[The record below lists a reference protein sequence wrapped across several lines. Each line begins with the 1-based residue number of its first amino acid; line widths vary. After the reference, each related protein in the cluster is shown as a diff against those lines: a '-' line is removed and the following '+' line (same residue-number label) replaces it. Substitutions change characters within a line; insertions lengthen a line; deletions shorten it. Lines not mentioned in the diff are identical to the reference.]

1 MLPFERGVGMR
12 RWRFVFLLLVVSL
25 PASEAAAPAPRT
37 ILVLGD
43 SLSAAFGIDVRAGW
57 VALLEQRLARE
68 KLDYRVVNASI
79 SGDTSAAGLARLPL
93 LLDRY
98 RPVVL
103 IVELGG
109 NDGLRGQVPEQTKH
123 NIALIAAKAKARG
136 VRVLLVG
143 VPLPPNYGHRYL
155 ERFQRIFG
163 EIATEQ
169 GVTLVPSIVAGVADD
184 RALMQ
189 RDGIHPTAQAQPR
202 MLENVWRELRPLL

>member
-1 MLPFERGVGMR
+1 MR
-12 RWRFVFLLLVVSL
+12 RYVLALLLLLVSA
-25 PASEAAAPAPRT
+25 PAAARA

-43 SLSAAFGIDVRAGW
+43 SLSAAFGIETRAGW

-68 KLDYRVVNASI
+68 QLDYQVINASI
-79 SGDTSAAGLARLPL
+79 SGDTSAGGLARLPL

-98 RPVVL
+98 RPAVV

-123 NIALIAAKAKARG
+123 SIATIVAKAKARG
-136 VRVLLVG
+136 ARVLLVG
-143 VPLPPNYGHRYL
+143 VPLPPNYGNRYL
-155 ERFQRIFG
+155 ERFQRIFP

-169 GVTLVPSIVAGVADD
+169 RVALVPSIVEGVADN

-189 RDGIHPTAQAQPR
+189 RDGIHPTAAAQPR